1 MRRYDTDGDGKINDK
16 EEKVG
21 SRRIAIEYKRKFK
34 ALRPPPGDM
43 KAKSRSTRR
52 GMNARNVDIM
62 KRLKTLKKF
71 KKALTACSEN
81 PKGKGCVSMYICSL
95 HMLEAFFCKNS
106 FVTLFFPIDSHP

>member
-43 KAKSRSTRR
+43 KARSRSTRR

-81 PKGKGCVSMYICSL
+81 PKGKGCVSL
-95 HMLEAFFCKNS
+95 HMLIVNKGNQRLKPDKLEEMLTK
-106 FVTLFFPIDSHP
+106 TYRT